1 MSKGF
6 NNTYTRHSS
15 KPGVNSAKVIFWSS
29 ITRKLRWTLLIILI
43 LLTLITLNT
52 GPGRL
57 SDPVSVSKGMIP
69 DLIEIKEPKVHGRQS
84 SGNAF
89 TFAAEQGTI
98 ADKGNNELVM
108 QDLDAFYNL
117 DKNALVRITAQ
128 TGKLVQ
134 SENRLWLEGEV
145 IAEHSDGRKIK
156 TQAVEIWSGSNGI
169 IARGSGLAKIE
180 DPSITINSR
189 GFSIDTATQKVLL
202 KGPISM
208 RGNQN

>member
-1 MSKGF
+1 
-6 NNTYTRHSS
+6 
-15 KPGVNSAKVIFWSS
+15 
-29 ITRKLRWTLLIILI
+29 
-43 LLTLITLNT
+43 
-52 GPGRL
+52 
-57 SDPVSVSKGMIP
+57 
-69 DLIEIKEPKVHGRQS
+69 
-84 SGNAF
+84 
-89 TFAAEQGTI
+89 
-98 ADKGNNELVM
+98 M

-145 IAEHSDGRKIK
+145 IAEHSDGRKIQ

>member
-1 MSKGF
+1 
-6 NNTYTRHSS
+6 
-15 KPGVNSAKVIFWSS
+15 
-29 ITRKLRWTLLIILI
+29 
-43 LLTLITLNT
+43 
-52 GPGRL
+52 
-57 SDPVSVSKGMIP
+57 MIP
-69 DLIEIKEPKVHGRQS
+69 DLIEIKEPKVHGRLR

-145 IAEHSDGRKIK
+145 IAEHSDGRKIQ

>member
-1 MSKGF
+1 M
-6 NNTYTRHSS
+6 
-15 KPGVNSAKVIFWSS
+15 NSAKVIYWSS

-69 DLIEIKEPKVHGRQS
+69 DLIEIKEPKVHGRLS

-89 TFAAEQGTI
+89 IFAAEQGTI
-98 ADKGNNELVM
+98 ADNGNNELVM

-145 IAEHSDGRKIK
+145 IAEHSDGRKIQ